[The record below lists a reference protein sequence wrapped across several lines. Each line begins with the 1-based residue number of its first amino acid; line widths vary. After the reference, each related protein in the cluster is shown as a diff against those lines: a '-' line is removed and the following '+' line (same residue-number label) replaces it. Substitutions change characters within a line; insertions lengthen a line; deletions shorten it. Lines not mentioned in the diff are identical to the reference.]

1 MNHRGDGALPS
12 SCHPGG
18 AQRPRDLPAGSRC
31 RLGRQVPRFARNDT
45 VIAGLAASLA
55 MTMALASPGAAQLGS
70 FNPPPGPQG
79 TFAIRG
85 GHVVTVSGAD
95 IPSGTVVI
103 SGGKITAV
111 GANVQVPSNAK
122 IIDASG
128 LMVYPGMIE
137 TGSSVGLSEIGQGAA
152 STVDI
157 SEVGS
162 FNPNA
167 QAFFGIDPHSA
178 HIGVARVVGITTVV
192 SRPTGGIISGQAALM
207 NLAGDTPPKMAVVPR
222 IAMVIELPRSG
233 FGGRGFARAAAL
245 QQGSPADA
253 NRVRQAQLDS
263 LRAMLHDA
271 KAYGIA
277 QAAYAKDKS
286 LPRPE
291 HDVVLASLLPALDGQ
306 MPVIF
311 PADRANDIRAAVNF
325 ADEMGLKPIIMGGQE
340 APAVAA
346 FLKQHNVP
354 VIVTAVMQLPSRED
368 DPYDVNFTIPA
379 KLAAA
384 GVTFAISTGDRGSE
398 IRTLPYTAGMA
409 AAHGLSKTD
418 ALKSVTLWPAQIFG
432 VGDKM
437 GSIDVGKMANIVVT
451 TGDLLEAKTD
461 TKYLF
466 IDGRQ
471 VPLDD
476 KHTELNALFKDRP
489 E

>member
-1 MNHRGDGALPS
+1 MINRMVARAALLV
-12 SCHPGG
+12 
-18 AQRPRDLPAGSRC
+18 AVMA
-31 RLGRQVPRFARNDT
+31 T
-45 VIAGLAASLA
+45 AAS
-55 MTMALASPGAAQLGS
+55 AQLGS

-85 GHVVTVSGAD
+85 GHIVPVSGAD
-95 IPSGTVVI
+95 IPNGTVVI
-103 SGGKITAV
+103 SGGRITAV
-111 GANVQVPSNAK
+111 GANVQVPANAK
-122 IIDASG
+122 VIDASG

-137 TGSSVGLSEIGQGAA
+137 TGSSVGLSEIGQGAVA
-152 STVDI
+152 TVDI

-207 NLAGDTPPKMAVVPR
+207 NLAGDTPPKMAVAPR
-222 IAMVIELPRSG
+222 IALVIELPRSG

-245 QQGSPADA
+245 QQGAPDA
-253 NRVRQAQLDS
+253 NRVRQAQMDS
-263 LRAMLHDA
+263 LRAMLRDA
-271 KAYGIA
+271 DAYGKA

-286 LPRPE
+286 IPRPA
-291 HDVVLASLLPALDGQ
+291 HDVVLESMLPALNGQ

-311 PADRANDIRAAVNF
+311 PADRANDIRDAVNF
-325 ADEMGLKPIIMGGQE
+325 AEEMHLKPIIMGGQE
-340 APAVAA
+340 APAVAS

-368 DPYDVNFTIPA
+368 DPFDVNFSIPA

-398 IRTLPYTAGMA
+398 IRTLPYNAGMA

-432 VGDKM
+432 VGDKL

-451 TGDLLEAKTD
+451 TGDILEAKTD

-466 IDGRQ
+466 IDGRPI
-471 VPLDD
+471 PLDT
-476 KHTELNALFKDRP
+476 KHTQLNAMFKDRP
-489 E
+489 

>member
-1 MNHRGDGALPS
+1 MRKIEMTNRMAARAALLS
-12 SCHPGG
+12 
-18 AQRPRDLPAGSRC
+18 AVVA
-31 RLGRQVPRFARNDT
+31 T
-45 VIAGLAASLA
+45 AAS
-55 MTMALASPGAAQLGS
+55 AQLGS

-85 GHVVTVSGAD
+85 GHIVPVSGAD
-95 IPSGTVVI
+95 IPNGTVVI
-103 SGGKITAV
+103 SGGRITAV
-111 GANVQVPSNAK
+111 GANVQVPANAK
-122 IIDASG
+122 VIDASG

-137 TGSSVGLSEIGQGAA
+137 TGSSVGLSEIGQGAVA
-152 STVDI
+152 TVDI

-192 SRPTGGIISGQAALM
+192 SRPTGGIISGQAALL
-207 NLAGDTPPKMAVVPR
+207 NLAGDTPPKMAVAPR
-222 IAMVIELPRSG
+222 IALVIELPRSG

-245 QQGSPADA
+245 QQGAPDA

-263 LRAMLHDA
+263 LRAMLRDA
-271 KAYGIA
+271 DAYGKA

-286 LPRPE
+286 IPRPA
-291 HDVVLASLLPALDGQ
+291 HDVVLESMLPALNGQ

-311 PADRANDIRAAVNF
+311 PADRATDIRDAVNF
-325 ADEMGLKPIIMGGQE
+325 AEEMHLKPIIMGGQE
-340 APAVAA
+340 APAVAS

-368 DPYDVNFTIPA
+368 DPFDVNFSIPA

-398 IRTLPYTAGMA
+398 IRTLPYNAGMA

-451 TGDLLEAKTD
+451 TGDILEAKTD

-466 IDGRQ
+466 IDGRE
-471 VPLDD
+471 VPLDN
-476 KHTELNALFKDRP
+476 KHTQLNALFKDRP
-489 E
+489 

>member
-1 MNHRGDGALPS
+1 M
-12 SCHPGG
+12 
-18 AQRPRDLPAGSRC
+18 QK
-31 RLGRQVPRFARNDT
+31 T
-45 VIAGLAASLA
+45 ILAASFTA
-55 MTMALASPGAAQLGS
+55 VASIAQAQLGS
-70 FNPPPGPQG
+70 YNPNPGPQG

-85 GHVVTVSGAD
+85 GHIVTVSGAD
-95 IPSGTVVI
+95 IPNGTVVI

-111 GANVQVPSNAK
+111 GASVAVPAGAQV
-122 IIDASG
+122 IDASG

-137 TGSSVGLSEIGQGAA
+137 TGSSVGLSEIGQGVVA
-152 STVDI
+152 TVDI

-167 QAFFGIDPHSA
+167 QAFYGIDPHSA
-178 HIGVARVVGITTVV
+178 HIGVARVAGITTVV

-207 NLAGDTPPKMAVVPR
+207 NLAGDTPPKMAVNPR
-222 IAMVIELPRSG
+222 IALVIELPRSG

-245 QQGSPADA
+245 QQGTPADA
-253 NRVRQAQLDS
+253 NRVRQLQMDS
-263 LRAMLHDA
+263 LRTMLRDA
-271 KAYGIA
+271 EAYGKA
-277 QAAYAKDKS
+277 HAAYAKDKS
-286 LPRPE
+286 LPRPA
-291 HDVVLASLLPALDGQ
+291 HDVVLESLLPALNGQ

-311 PADRANDIRAAVNF
+311 PADRANDIRDAVTF
-325 ADEMGLKPIIMGGQE
+325 AEEMHLKPIIMGGQE

-354 VIVTAVMQLPSRED
+354 VVVTAVLKLPSRED
-368 DPYDVNFTIPA
+368 DPYDVNYTIPA

-398 IRTLPYTAGMA
+398 IRTMPYNAGMA
-409 AAHGLSKTD
+409 AANGLSKTD

-432 VGDKM
+432 IADKM

-471 VPLDD
+471 VPLDS
-476 KHTELNALFKDRP
+476 KHTQLNAQFKDRP
-489 E
+489 

>member
-1 MNHRGDGALPS
+1 MTLRPLTINAIKPINTTSMLRLFKYTAAVLAALPI
-12 SCHPGG
+12 
-18 AQRPRDLPAGSRC
+18 AAG
-31 RLGRQVPRFARNDT
+31 
-45 VIAGLAASLA
+45 
-55 MTMALASPGAAQLGS
+55 AQLGS
-70 FNPPPGPQG
+70 YNPNPGPQG

-95 IPSGTVVI
+95 IPNGIVVI

-111 GANVQVPSNAK
+111 GATVPVPSGAK
-122 IIDASG
+122 IIDATG

-137 TGSSVGLSEIGQGAA
+137 TGSSVGLSEIPQGAA

-178 HIGVARVVGITTVV
+178 HVGVARVVGITTVV
-192 SRPTGGIISGQAALM
+192 SRPTGGIISGQAALI
-207 NLAGDTPPKMAVVPR
+207 NLAGDTPPKMSVEPRVALVVQ
-222 IAMVIELPRSG
+222 LPRSG
-233 FGGRGFARAAAL
+233 FGGRGFVRAPAL
-245 QQGSPADA
+245 QHGKNAHA

-263 LRAMLHDA
+263 LRGLLRDA
-271 KAYGIA
+271 AAYEKA

-286 LPRPE
+286 LPRPA
-291 HDVVLASLLPALDGQ
+291 HDVVLASLIPALDGT

-311 PADRANDIRAAVNF
+311 TADRANDIRDAVNF
-325 ADEMGLKPIIMGGQE
+325 AEEMHLKPIIMGGAE
-340 APAVAA
+340 APAVAP

-354 VIVTAVMQLPSRED
+354 VVVTAVMSLPSRED
-368 DPYDVNFTIPA
+368 DPYDVNYTIPA

-384 GVTFAISTGDRGSE
+384 GVTFAISTGNPGSE
-398 IRTLPYTAGMA
+398 IRTLPYNAGMA

-418 ALKSVTLWPAQIFG
+418 ALKAVTLWPAQIFG
-432 VGDKM
+432 VGDRM
-437 GSIDVGKMANIVVT
+437 GSIEAGKMANIVVT
-451 TGDLLEAKTD
+451 TGDMLEAKTD

-471 VPLDD
+471 VPLDN

-489 E
+489 